1 MEFLNGGIIDKTDRD
16 KIEIYLKETR
26 YTYIETEWA
35 KRYESNWRTYIKNI
49 EKKLRNLKQ
58 SISTGI
64 TVNDI
69 QLIIEYLIMYNFRSS
84 EGNELFNEVF
94 KDISNILPELDS
106 IKIPEEE
113 RIHSED
119 DTALEEIKHNLLLNQ
134 FVEFLKSNKGYM
146 KNFVDRC
153 VRNLEI
159 NFCLTDS
166 CYPFITSNTPAF
178 ILNRDDGAK
187 EYILVALPT
196 MLISL
201 GRGNSQQF
209 IVSNLSNKEV
219 DVYNRKI
226 AKHGTLLIVPD
237 KDYDISTLLCI

>member
-1 MEFLNGGIIDKTDRD
+1 
-16 KIEIYLKETR
+16 
-26 YTYIETEWA
+26 
-35 KRYESNWRTYIKNI
+35 
-49 EKKLRNLKQ
+49 
-58 SISTGI
+58 
-64 TVNDI
+64 
-69 QLIIEYLIMYNFRSS
+69 MYNFRSS